1 MRITLGN
8 LRWSLSFAFIILAA
22 CGDGSS
28 DHSSTGSA
36 TDQTPAGTGAFA
48 AATYSI
54 SQSAGSITVTAV
66 RTGASSS
73 PLSIAYA
80 TSDASA
86 AAGTDY
92 SAASGTLNWDTGD
105 MAPKTIKVTIDSTH
119 LFTGNKSFNVGLS
132 EVSTGGALGSPSTAA
147 VTIVGG
153 ESQSNTGTLA
163 LSSAS
168 YSVSQSTGSATI
180 SVQRSGGSS
189 GAASVD
195 YATSDGTAAAGDYT
209 AASGTLTWLDGDSSP
224 KTFNVPI
231 SSATPFSGSKNFSV
245 ALSMASGSTL
255 GSPATATVTITG
267 STQPSAGTIALS
279 STTYAVT
286 QGTAAVNIMVS
297 RSGGSAGAVGV
308 AYATSNG
315 TASSGSDYTASTGTL
330 SWADGDTTPK
340 SFTVAISNATA
351 FSGTKTFGVTLSAP
365 SGGSVLGSP
374 ATATVTITGS
384 TQPSAGT
391 IALSSTTY
399 AVTQGTAAVTLLVS
413 RSGGSAGAIGV
424 AYATANGTAASGSDY
439 TATGGTLSWA
449 AGDTAQKSFTVAI
462 SNATAFSG
470 TKTFGVTLSAATGG
484 SKIGSPSS
492 AVVTITGNKP
502 ASAGTIALSASTY
515 SVIQSAGSVT
525 VSASRGNGSNGAVS
539 VGYSTANGTASAGS
553 NYTAVSGTLSWAS
566 GETGA
571 KTVSVPVS
579 TAGFSG
585 TKNFSV
591 KLTPGSGGAALGT
604 PASAMVTLTGTE
616 SQSGLVVKAS
626 GNHLVDGNGN
636 TVQLRGVNIS
646 GFEFWSIGGYDAA
659 TMLSTQTGSAAPWAA
674 IKSWGANA
682 VRFPLNETSWNA
694 GNSASA
700 TCTDLGKTYHPDPNG
715 DYQTAVTAAVKA
727 ASAAGLYVILDL
739 QWTAPNNYCAKALN
753 PIADLT
759 NGTAF
764 WKSVAGAFKGSP
776 NVVFDLFNEPFP
788 FPYGDWTVNGQ
799 DMWAFWK
806 NGGTL
811 SQYVSSNGNPSVSY
825 QAAGMQQLLN
835 AVRSTGATNLV
846 IVGAMNYSGDMSG
859 WLTYQPYDSA
869 GQMAVSWHAY
879 PANSNGQN
887 DTLPV
892 APTWGAVQMTEYAPA
907 ILAAGI
913 PIVIGEFGD
922 QMTGTAPFDALLL
935 PWADTKGVSYLGW
948 TWDTWD
954 ADGIYNPVLILDSS
968 GTPSN
973 GFGAYVKSHYL
984 CRAAGTTSCQ

>member
-1 MRITLGN
+1 MRSRCSRFLLLVGLAFLFDDVVFAATGTIEFGQSSYTVSNTAGVVEVKMI
-8 LRWSLSFAFIILAA
+8 RTGSLDERVWVRLATADGTAVAGQQYVSNSSGTSWDVGQGFARYVRIPILASSFTGTRSFTLKLLWPHNA
-22 CGDGSS
+22 SIGSVG
-28 DHSSTGSA
+28 TVTVNIQGSA
-36 TDQTPAGTGAFA
+36 ATSPGVVSLTSANYAVANNTPA
-48 AATYSI
+48 
-54 SQSAGSITVTAV
+54 
-66 RTGASSS
+66 AS
-73 PLSIAYA
+73 L
-80 TSDASA
+80 
-86 AAGTDY
+86 
-92 SAASGTLNWDTGD
+92 
-105 MAPKTIKVTIDSTH
+105 
-119 LFTGNKSFNVGLS
+119 
-132 EVSTGGALGSPSTAA
+132 
-147 VTIVGG
+147 
-153 ESQSNTGTLA
+153 
-163 LSSAS
+163 
-168 YSVSQSTGSATI
+168 
-180 SVQRSGGSS
+180 SVQR
-189 GAASVD
+189 
-195 YATSDGTAAAGDYT
+195 TA
-209 AASGTLTWLDGDSSP
+209 
-224 KTFNVPI
+224 
-231 SSATPFSGSKNFSV
+231 
-245 ALSMASGSTL
+245 GST
-255 GSPATATVTITG
+255 
-267 STQPSAGTIALS
+267 
-279 STTYAVT
+279 
-286 QGTAAVNIMVS
+286 
-297 RSGGSAGAVGV
+297 
-308 AYATSNG
+308 
-315 TASSGSDYTASTGTL
+315 
-330 SWADGDTTPK
+330 
-340 SFTVAISNATA
+340 
-351 FSGTKTFGVTLSAP
+351 
-365 SGGSVLGSP
+365 
-374 ATATVTITGS
+374 
-384 TQPSAGT
+384 
-391 IALSSTTY
+391 
-399 AVTQGTAAVTLLVS
+399 
-413 RSGGSAGAIGV
+413 
-424 AYATANGTAASGSDY
+424 
-439 TATGGTLSWA
+439 
-449 AGDTAQKSFTVAI
+449 
-462 SNATAFSG
+462 
-470 TKTFGVTLSAATGG
+470 
-484 SKIGSPSS
+484 
-492 AVVTITGNKP
+492 
-502 ASAGTIALSASTY
+502 
-515 SVIQSAGSVT
+515 
-525 VSASRGNGSNGAVS
+525 GAVS

-935 PWADTKGVSYLGW
+935 PWADTEGVSYLGW
-948 TWDTWD
+948 TWDTWG
-954 ADGIYNPVLILDSS
+954 ADGGIYDPVLILDSS

-984 CRAAGTTSCQ
+984 CRAAGTASCK